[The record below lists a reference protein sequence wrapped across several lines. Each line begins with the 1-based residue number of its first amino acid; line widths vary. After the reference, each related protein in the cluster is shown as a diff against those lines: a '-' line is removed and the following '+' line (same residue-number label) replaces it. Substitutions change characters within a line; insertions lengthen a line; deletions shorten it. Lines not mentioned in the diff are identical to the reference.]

1 MLVDVSLKLHILI
14 FTKEISCGEELH
26 MIFGADSALIK
37 DLINYIYSTIRGVLG
52 FNFMMGI
59 EVSEE
64 WPDTWL
70 TLLFAFLIIFIND
83 LAVII

>member
-14 FTKEISCGEELH
+14 FTKEISCGKELN
-26 MIFGADSALIK
+26 MIFRADSALIK

-64 WPDTWL
+64 
-70 TLLFAFLIIFIND
+70 
-83 LAVII
+83 